1 MRETAKLYNHLKMLS
16 TLADFRQWSRPLD
29 DLGGGG
35 GLKPLN
41 VSISGRVIAGTVG
54 GIMPTISGT
63 PLDDSPAPLLTIPTS
78 GTQYVRLNIS
88 GTLSKQ
94 TYSGS
99 SFVTSAFT
107 ALTATIT
114 VTTTAPSISDSSSTT
129 GSYKIYLATF
139 VDGLKTLQ
147 NGYGPI
153 GLTIQD
159 KLDGSGTGILVTN
172 YPGV

>member
-16 TLADFRQWSRPLD
+16 TLADFRQWTRPLD
-29 DLGGGG
+29 DISGSGAP
-35 GLKPLN
+35 KPLT
-41 VSISGRVIAGTVG
+41 VFISGRVIAGLVG
-54 GIMPTISGT
+54 GVMPTIGGS
-63 PLDDSPAPLLTIPTS
+63 PLDASPAPLLTIPTS

-107 ALTATIT
+107 ALTVTVT
-114 VTTTAPSISDSSSTT
+114 VTTTAPSISDNSSTT

-139 VDGLKTLQ
+139 VDGVKTLQ
-147 NGYGPI
+147 NGYGPL

-159 KLDGSGTGILVTN
+159 SLDGSGTGILVTT
-172 YPGV
+172 YPGL